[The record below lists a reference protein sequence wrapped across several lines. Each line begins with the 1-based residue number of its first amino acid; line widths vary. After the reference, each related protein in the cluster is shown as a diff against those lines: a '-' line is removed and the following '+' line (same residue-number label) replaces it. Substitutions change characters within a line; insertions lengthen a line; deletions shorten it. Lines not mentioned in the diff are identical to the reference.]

1 MQLSQHLCL
10 SPILWLLKASD
21 QQSIPFSEQVK
32 KFMQMELKKFT
43 TEEVERSQVLQ
54 APGAERRSR
63 RELFEA
69 LRRELQ

>member
-1 MQLSQHLCL
+1 
-10 SPILWLLKASD
+10 
-21 QQSIPFSEQVK
+21 
-32 KFMQMELKKFT
+32 MELKRFT